1 MFPGSSYARSSVVTA
16 VKFTISDQPQP
27 IDPLLKNCIGNP
39 HTNPND
45 LSFFGPFWVL
55 LVLVFVYTVVPE
67 LLFLFFSVMG

>member
-1 MFPGSSYARSSVVTA
+1 MVTA

-45 LSFFGPFWVL
+45 LSFFCHFWVL
-55 LVLVFVYTVVPE
+55 LVFGFIYTVVPE